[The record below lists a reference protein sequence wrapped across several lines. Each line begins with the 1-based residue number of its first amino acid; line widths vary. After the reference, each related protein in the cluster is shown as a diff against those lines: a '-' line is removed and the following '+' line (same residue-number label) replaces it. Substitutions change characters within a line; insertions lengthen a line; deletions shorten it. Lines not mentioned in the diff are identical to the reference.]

1 MIVNSEGHFIRSTI
15 GQNTEA
21 VLNAQ
26 QISDLAKKARSTIRD
41 LDPLNDLTF
50 LRIRSKNHEIM
61 VAPDKDYYLIVIQLP
76 KEDNE

>member
-1 MIVNSEGHFIRSTI
+1 MIVNSEGQFIRSTI
-15 GQNTEA
+15 GQNAEA

-41 LDPLNDLTF
+41 LDPLVSPSLTQNDLTF

-61 VAPDKDYYLIVIQLP
+61 VAPGKKALILR
-76 KEDNE
+76 